1 MFVSVFLV
9 RFGISVRSGKYSHR
23 VSAGFG
29 PIPFR
34 SGGFGPILEV
44 GLLPFMRVLRSDV
57 HILRLYAVFY
67 IFYFLRNANS
77 HRIAAITLTQSSAMT
92 LCAAL
97 SG

>member
-1 MFVSVFLV
+1 MLPD
-9 RFGISVRSGKYSHR
+9 R
-23 VSAGFG
+23 VSNPRPLTYESGAL
-29 PIPFR
+29 PIALR
-34 SGGFGPILEV
+34 

-57 HILRLYAVFY
+57 HILRLYAVFS

>member
-1 MFVSVFLV
+1 MSPLDCIAYSKTKTQTCKQLSQLLVQKSCEFL
-9 RFGISVRSGKYSHR
+9 
-23 VSAGFG
+23 SAQ
-29 PIPFR
+29 IN
-34 SGGFGPILEV
+34 
-44 GLLPFMRVLRSDV
+44 LLPFMRVLRSDV